1 MAVNQTLDVIEEEL
15 RLKKISSLKQLQEYR
30 KGQSREDPLV
40 SRVQDDGK
48 EHVAGCQ
55 NFLGEDRE
63 HQNRVMRQH
72 EQRRIWAMEQVWE
85 KVLRQ
90 REQREEERYDN
101 PPLNLVESM
110 QNFKKISYKHWK
122 TWLPNKND

>member
-1 MAVNQTLDVIEEEL
+1 MAVNKTLDVIEDEL
-15 RLKKISSLKQLQEYR
+15 RVKKIASLKQLQEYR
-30 KGQSREDPLV
+30 KQQSREDPLV

-90 REQREEERYDN
+90 KEQREEERYSFFMIQ
-101 PPLNLVESM
+101 PLENML
-110 QNFKKISYKHWK
+110 NFKKIFYNHYKI
-122 TWLPNKND
+122 WLTNKNG